1 MEFLRFALLGLG
13 TGSLYA
19 LAALGIVLVFR
30 ASGVLNFAS
39 GVTGGFAAFVF
50 YDLRDT
56 HEVNWIIALVVSI
69 AFGAALGGATHLL
82 VMVPLR
88 KASALVK
95 LIATLGVLLFVQGVV
110 VLIWGSA
117 QDLVKSILPTKPVH
131 VTGSLVIGKDRIVLI
146 GLLIILAIV
155 LWLVYSRTR
164 FGLATTAVAEN
175 RRTAAASGWSTSM
188 IELVNWSVGGALYA
202 TAAIFLAPITGLA
215 AGSLTLL
222 VVPAL
227 AAALVG
233 GFSSFLLTIAGAML
247 LGVAQAE
254 VGRYAQVTGLAD
266 SVPFL
271 LIIIILTLGGRARP
285 ARGDLPVRLPLPG
298 PGRVNLLFLLPA
310 IAVGAVLLWTV
321 PTDWVDSLATTLIAA
336 VLVLSVVVVT
346 GYAGQLSL
354 SQWALAGFGAW
365 VAARLVATSGWP
377 FWLAALVGILVA
389 IPAGL
394 VVALP
399 ALRTRGVNL
408 AVATLG
414 LALVIQNMILNNGEL
429 TGGLD
434 GTNVGSPSLF
444 GINLDPI
451 SYPRRYATLILIM
464 LVLLGLLVANVRR
477 GRTGRRLLAIRSN
490 ERAAASIG
498 IGVYGAKLYAF
509 GLAAAIGAIG
519 GILTGFRS
527 PTVVFTQFDVFGSIN
542 VVMFAVIGGIGWASG
557 SLAGATMI
565 AGGVVA
571 KIVDSLGD
579 ISGWLPLIAGGGV
592 ILTLFQAPDGV
603 AKLNS
608 EGYQAL
614 VARLRGGKPTPAS
627 ATAATAATTTTATT
641 ATTMATAVA
650 EATIGDGAVTA
661 TSDASAVGTSAGR
674 RREPAVL
681 EVRNLSVR
689 FGGVQALKDVSLRVE
704 PGKVLGLIGPN
715 GAGKTTLLDIVTGFT
730 TPTSGE
736 VLLDGI
742 SIARWSPVRRAR
754 AGLARSFQAVELF
767 PDMTVREN
775 LLAAADSQ
783 QTRYYLTDLIRP
795 GRQRP
800 SALMDEVVEE
810 FGLADLLDSKPAE
823 LPHGRARLVG
833 VARALLADPS
843 VLFLDEPAAGLDSH
857 ESAEIGTVIRGIAER
872 RNTAV
877 LLIEHDIPLVLGI
890 CDRIAVL
897 DFGQKIA
904 EGLPDEIRTNPD
916 VIRAYLGEDATSEES
931 GGVSAGPAESDV
943 SDTLV
948 PSEKV

>member
-56 HEVNWIIALVVSI
+56 HQVNWIIALVVSI

-95 LIATLGVLLFVQGVV
+95 LIATLGVLSFVDGVV

-155 LWLVYSRTR
+155 LWLIYSRTR

-202 TAAIFLAPITGLA
+202 TAAIFLAPITGLS

-233 GFSSFLLTIAGAML
+233 GFSSFLLTIAGAMV

-271 LIIIILTLGGRARP
+271 LIVVILTLGGRARP

-310 IAVGAVLLWTV
+310 IAVGAVLVWTV
-321 PTDWVDSLATTLIAA
+321 PADWVDSLATTLIAA

-434 GTNVGSPSLF
+434 GTNVGSPSVF
-444 GINLDPI
+444 GIDLDPI

-509 GLAAAIGAIG
+509 GLAAAIAAIG

-542 VVMFAVIGGIGWASG
+542 VVMYAVIGGIGWASG
-557 SLAGATMI
+557 SLAGGTMI
-565 AGGVVA
+565 AGGAVA

-579 ISGWLPLIAGGGV
+579 ISGWLPLIAGAGV

-603 AKLNS
+603 AKINS
-608 EGYQAL
+608 DGYRAL
-614 VARLRGGKPTPAS
+614 VARLRGSKSAP
-627 ATAATAATTTTATT
+627 ATA
-641 ATTMATAVA
+641 
-650 EATIGDGAVTA
+650 
-661 TSDASAVGTSAGR
+661 
-674 RREPAVL
+674 
-681 EVRNLSVR
+681 
-689 FGGVQALKDVSLRVE
+689 
-704 PGKVLGLIGPN
+704 
-715 GAGKTTLLDIVTGFT
+715 
-730 TPTSGE
+730 
-736 VLLDGI
+736 
-742 SIARWSPVRRAR
+742 
-754 AGLARSFQAVELF
+754 
-767 PDMTVREN
+767 
-775 LLAAADSQ
+775 
-783 QTRYYLTDLIRP
+783 
-795 GRQRP
+795 
-800 SALMDEVVEE
+800 
-810 FGLADLLDSKPAE
+810 
-823 LPHGRARLVG
+823 
-833 VARALLADPS
+833 
-843 VLFLDEPAAGLDSH
+843 
-857 ESAEIGTVIRGIAER
+857 
-872 RNTAV
+872 
-877 LLIEHDIPLVLGI
+877 
-890 CDRIAVL
+890 
-897 DFGQKIA
+897 
-904 EGLPDEIRTNPD
+904 
-916 VIRAYLGEDATSEES
+916 
-931 GGVSAGPAESDV
+931 
-943 SDTLV
+943 
-948 PSEKV
+948 

>member
-1 MEFLRFALLGLG
+1 MDFLRFALLGLG

-56 HEVNWIIALVVSI
+56 HHVNWIAALVLSI

-88 KASALVK
+88 RASALVK
-95 LIATLGVLLFVQGVV
+95 LIATLGVLLFLEGVV
-110 VLIWGSA
+110 VLVWGSA
-117 QDLVKSILPTKPVH
+117 QELVKSILPTKAVH

-146 GLLIILAIV
+146 GLLIVLAAV
-155 LWLVYSRTR
+155 LWLIYSRTR

-202 TAAIFLAPITGLA
+202 TAAIFLAPITGLS
-215 AGSLTLL
+215 AGALTLL

-233 GFSSFLLTIAGAML
+233 GFSSFLLTIGGAML
-247 LGVAQAE
+247 LGVVQAE
-254 VGRYAQVTGLAD
+254 VGRYLADVTGLAD

-271 LIIIILTLGGRARP
+271 LIIVILTLGGRARP

-298 PGRVNLLFLLPA
+298 PGRVNLPLLIPA
-310 IAVGAVLLWTV
+310 IAAGALLVWTV
-321 PTDWVDSLATTLIAA
+321 PTDWVDSLATTFIAA

-365 VAARLVATSGWP
+365 VAARLVAASGWP
-377 FWLAALVGILVA
+377 FWLAALVGVLAA

-394 VVALP
+394 IVALP

-414 LALVIQNMILNNGEL
+414 LALVIQNMILGNGEL

-434 GTNVGSPSLF
+434 GTNVGTPSLF
-444 GINLDPI
+444 GVDLDPI
-451 SYPRRYATLILIM
+451 TYPRRYATLVLIM

-542 VVMFAVIGGIGWASG
+542 VVMYAVIGGIGWASG

-565 AGGVVA
+565 AGGVTA

-592 ILTLFQAPDGV
+592 ILTLFQAPDGI

-608 EGYQAL
+608 DGYQAL
-614 VARLRGGKPTPAS
+614 VARLRGGGSAPAP
-627 ATAATAATTTTATT
+627 AVDGAAPAGTTATG
-641 ATTMATAVA
+641 ASD
-650 EATIGDGAVTA
+650 EADAADGAGGA
-661 TSDASAVGTSAGR
+661 AADSPAASR

-689 FGGVQALKDVSLRVE
+689 FGGVQALSDVNLRVE

-730 TPTSGE
+730 KPTSGE
-736 VLLDGI
+736 VLLDGKP
-742 SIARWSPVRRAR
+742 IAGWSPVRRAR

-775 LLAAADSQ
+775 LLAAADTQ
-783 QTRYYLTDLIRP
+783 APGYYFTDMIRP

-800 SALMDEVVEE
+800 SVTMEEIIEE
-810 FGLADLLDSKPAE
+810 FGLTDLLDSKPAE

-833 VARALLADPS
+833 VARALLADPN

-897 DFGQKIA
+897 DFGRKIA
-904 EGLPDEIRTNPD
+904 EGAPEEIRTNPD
-916 VIRAYLGEDATSEES
+916 VIRAYLGED
-931 GGVSAGPAESDV
+931 
-943 SDTLV
+943 SDTAGSTAEPAGELTAE
-948 PSEKV
+948 PT